1 MVSNLRAAYALANT
15 LSDNAVHQLANQTET
30 GRDNLTV
37 SADKVPGS
45 KSGSGHQ
52 LHLLEAIESL
62 EKGTNTDKANSTS
75 NKSPS
80 PSQGE
85 GQNNQAG
92 GQPLIA
98 LSAPAGIA
106 IATPNSTTLTTGTN
120 FDQVSQ
126 RDTNQTTGRRW
137 LHNVGESISLYV
149 AGSKAAIK
157 ETLKLIAAK
166 GKIQMQAQS
175 GEIEAT
181 AEQAMKI
188 TSVSASQF
196 WAAQADITLVCGG
209 AYVKICDG
217 NILVHAPGTVSIK
230 GGQVPVD
237 GPVKMDVDYPL
248 MPQSDFNRQNDAPF
262 SL

>member
-1 MVSNLRAAYALANT
+1 M
-15 LSDNAVHQLANQTET
+15 
-30 GRDNLTV
+30 
-37 SADKVPGS
+37 
-45 KSGSGHQ
+45 
-52 LHLLEAIESL
+52 

-85 GQNNQAG
+85 GWGEGQNNQAG
-92 GQPLIA
+92 GQPIIA

-106 IATPNSTTLTTGTN
+106 ITTPNSTTLTTGTN

-175 GEIEAT
+175 GEIDAT

-188 TSVSASQF
+188 TSVSASQL
-196 WAAQADITLVCGG
+196 WAGKTDITFVCGG
-209 AYVKICDG
+209 AYVKIRNG
-217 NILVHAPGTVSIK
+217 NIEIHAPNNVSLK
-230 GGQVPVD
+230 GAQIPVA
-237 GPVKMDVDYPL
+237 GPASMDFT
-248 MPQSDFNRQNDAPF
+248 MPRFSTSVLPPQNSSPGEFDF
-262 SL
+262 SG